1 MTGMFER
8 FDPSARHVLKVAWEE
23 AGRLESGAVGTEHLL
38 LALGSA
44 DTVIAGLLAEAG
56 CNIADLRLLV
66 ATRCG
71 RPRQGRD
78 HDALLATLGIDLPEV
93 RRRVEQR

>member
-8 FDPSARHVLKVAWEE
+8 FDPSARHVLEVAWEE
-23 AGRLESGAVGTEHLL
+23 AAAWSPGPSAPL

-56 CNIADLRLLV
+56 CNIADLRRLV

-71 RPRQGRD
+71 RPRQGHD